1 MSHLWDRSYKSG
13 DLGRPP
19 NGNAL
24 TPSTIII
31 SKDAFISKPAGGEAA
46 GLGE

>member
-13 DLGRPP
+13 DPARSP
-19 NGNAL
+19 NGDTL

-31 SKDAFISKPAGGEAA
+31 SKEAFISKPAGGEAA